1 MYGISMQHYHM
12 DTEGIPKYINTIK
25 YAQKQSRR
33 AGKPITVYILLL
45 IAMNAILLTES
56 FCQA

>member
-25 YAQKQSRR
+25 DAQKQSRR